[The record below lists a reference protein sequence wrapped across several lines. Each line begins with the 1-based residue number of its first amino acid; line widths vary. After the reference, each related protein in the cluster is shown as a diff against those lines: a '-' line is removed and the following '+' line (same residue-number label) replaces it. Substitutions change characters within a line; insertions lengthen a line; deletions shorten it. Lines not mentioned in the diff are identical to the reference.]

1 MKDIKQLVASI
12 VSEIEKEQ
20 TQRQAATPAKLA
32 VDAAA
37 ATAAND
43 DSGIGKKGAPLS
55 AGQLHYPLSKFE
67 TGSLK
72 AKSGKA
78 FAEVTY
84 EQLIAGGIQ
93 PDDLK
98 THEETLRRQAE
109 VAYGAGK
116 KQFGDNLM
124 RAAEMVSIPDE
135 EVLEIYNLLRP
146 NRTDKQTLL
155 DTAKRMREMYGA
167 DNIAALIEEAAAVYG
182 KRGILK

>member
-20 TQRQAATPAKLA
+20 ATQAAKAESAIPQQPQTNITLA
-32 VDAAA
+32 TDKQKQ
-37 ATAAND
+37 
-43 DSGIGKKGAPLS
+43 SLS
-55 AGQLHYPLSKFE
+55 AEQLHYPLAQYE
-67 TGSLK
+67 ADSLK

-78 FAEVTY
+78 FADVTY
-84 EQLIAGGIQ
+84 EQLIAGAVQ

-98 THEETLRRQAE
+98 TNEATLRRQAE

-124 RAAEMVSIPDE
+124 RAAEMVSIPDD

-155 DTAKRMREMYGA
+155 DTARRVREVYGA
-167 DNIAALIEEAAAVYG
+167 NNIASLIEEAAAVYE
-182 KRGILK
+182 KRGILKEKN

>member
-12 VSEIEKEQ
+12 VSEIE
-20 TQRQAATPAKLA
+20 RGQAAQLPTEKIENALNGTSKIGQQSQTVSAQA
-32 VDAAA
+32 VR
-37 ATAAND
+37 
-43 DSGIGKKGAPLS
+43 
-55 AGQLHYPLSKFE
+55 YPLSKYE
-67 TGSLK
+67 ADSLK

-78 FAEVTY
+78 FADVTY
-84 EQLIAGGIQ
+84 EQLIGGSIQ
-93 PDDLK
+93 PGDLK

-124 RAAEMVSIPDE
+124 RAAEMASIPDE

-155 DTAKRMREMYGA
+155 DTAKRVREDYGA
-167 DNIAALIEEAAAVYG
+167 NNIAALIEEAAAVYE

>member
-1 MKDIKQLVASI
+1 MKDIKRLVASI
-12 VSEIEKEQ
+12 VSEIERE
-20 TQRQAATPAKLA
+20 QAAQQTSVPVNTAP
-32 VDAAA
+32 VAAQANA
-37 ATAAND
+37 APEAGQQSQTA
-43 DSGIGKKGAPLS
+43 SV
-55 AGQLHYPLSKFE
+55 GQLHYPLSKYE
-67 TGSLK
+67 AGSLK

-78 FAEVTY
+78 FADVTY
-84 EQLIAGGIQ
+84 EQLIGGNIQ

-98 THEETLRRQAE
+98 TNEATLRRQAE

-124 RAAEMVSIPDE
+124 RASEMVSIPDD

-155 DTAKRMREMYGA
+155 DTAKRMREEYGA
-167 DNIAALIEEAAAVYG
+167 NNIAALIEEAAAVYE